1 MGITRVSNSCNSS
14 IAAAAT
20 VAVCVIAAEL
30 ESDVV
35 PIVLQLAKSEMS
47 DDFRSE
53 AAGVS
58 TYSTVTYGRVFVYL
72 YS

>member
-1 MGITRVSNSCNSS
+1 MAFVFACCFCVSAFLCF
-14 IAAAAT
+14 
-20 VAVCVIAAEL
+20 VAAEL
-30 ESDVV
+30 ETEMV

-58 TYSTVTYGRVFVYL
+58 TYFMLHIV
-72 YS
+72 

>member
-1 MGITRVSNSCNSS
+1 MCDIL
-14 IAAAAT
+14 
-20 VAVCVIAAEL
+20 AEL
-30 ESDVV
+30 EIDVV

-58 TYSTVTYGRVFVYL
+58 TDPCLFSRLFNFSFVL
-72 YS
+72 V

>member
-1 MGITRVSNSCNSS
+1 LLCG
-14 IAAAAT
+14 
-20 VAVCVIAAEL
+20 IAAEL
-30 ESDVV
+30 ETDVV

-58 TYSTVTYGRVFVYL
+58 IDLFAI
-72 YS
+72 